1 MKGCGCD
8 FWVILIG
15 LILLLMETGT
25 RVGSTVIEK
34 DTSSMVLSSNGSQL
48 DRDGESA
55 SYSGVVEGRG
65 EEDSMMAAAEEEKSG
80 INEVWSKIRH
90 LHQKKVRLKDQPAGA
105 DYPDDGPAAA
115 VQQTAAKTS
124 TVTPS
129 STSRGNKQQNSNSLN
144 ATKPSRISRINK
156 TSAGGGSVPKSST
169 KSSSSSSTTPLP
181 LDASSSGSDGIKQ
194 ERMSSSDA
202 AVSKKLQDPK
212 SAAGKQTAPR
222 PSASMAT
229 LITASTTTT
238 TTTGAPKLENKL
250 LAMKEDLGDAD
261 DDGDGSQLDVYG
273 SGESPTSSDS
283 LDDPNAFEQENKPN
297 LDIVTKFL
305 TIVESQHLLG
315 ENCTAGTD
323 FNLGEGV
330 VDRYAQERF
339 RLEAEVAVNRAN
351 WLTRLWKYADR
362 SVLHSEYLLHV
373 NLYSMIEMDE
383 DIFAAGNCYDKY
395 VRVTQIPRLQSKP
408 I

>member
-25 RVGSTVIEK
+25 RVESTVIEK
-34 DTSSMVLSSNGSQL
+34 DTSIVLSSNASQL
-48 DRDGESA
+48 DQDGESA
-55 SYSGVVEGRG
+55 SYSGVVEWKG
-65 EEDSMMAAAEEEKSG
+65 EEDSMMTVEEEKSG

-90 LHQKKVRLKDQPAGA
+90 LHQKKVRLKDQPVGA
-105 DYPDDGPAAA
+105 DYVDDGPA
-115 VQQTAAKTS
+115 VQQATAKTS
-124 TVTPS
+124 TVAPLI
-129 STSRGNKQQNSNSLN
+129 TSRANKQQNSNSLN
-144 ATKPSRISRINK
+144 VTKPSRISRINK
-156 TSAGGGSVPKSST
+156 TSAGGASVSKNST
-169 KSSSSSSTTPLP
+169 KSSSSTTPLP
-181 LDASSSGSDGIKQ
+181 LGANSSSDEIKP

-202 AVSKKLQDPK
+202 VSKKDPK
-212 SAAGKQTAPR
+212 SAAGKQTAAR

-229 LITASTTTT
+229 LITTT

-261 DDGDGSQLDVYG
+261 DDGDGQLDVYG
-273 SGESPTSSDS
+273 SGESPTSTDS

-395 VRVTQIPRLQSKP
+395 VRVTQIPRLQSKL